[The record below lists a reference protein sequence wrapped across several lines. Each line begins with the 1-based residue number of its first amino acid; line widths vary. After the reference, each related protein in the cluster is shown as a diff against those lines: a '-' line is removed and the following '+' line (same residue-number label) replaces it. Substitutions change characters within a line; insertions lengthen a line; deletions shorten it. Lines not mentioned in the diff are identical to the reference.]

1 MSGDR
6 IFQFLVK
13 KGVTPLSTYWKS
25 WIAPN
30 AHVPGLASEAET
42 PSTTA
47 FLMNSLASPLVDY
60 ELKSE
65 KLKVISTL
73 LDSLT
78 DLIQS
83 YPKSN
88 EDLSHWLEQT
98 FSNLETHISTAE
110 TGINRTRATHD
121 KKQSECDLCLK
132 VLQDLAKWAH
142 YGAASS
148 TKHPDNIKII
158 DRIMIV
164 LRFQYCMGDEYSSR
178 KPLQQHFTS
187 LASLLM
193 EEVIKLQVNSL
204 RSDYL
209 ADNKLLD
216 TPAIEL
222 IIVLLKAI
230 DHIERVNTQSESL
243 EDRCVDLT
251 AIINSLILECRT
263 ILEDKEVGLLGS
275 MYDGIST
282 VAAQIGRAAAPLTPE
297 VVSTPIVAVSSTLSS
312 VMPER
317 QGGNNFLEELI
328 KKLKA
333 ALVNLQVA
341 SKAVEEISKQVG
353 VQESSQPLVPA
364 FNASSASSSIAADA
378 AITLLGGGG
387 ETHSGRS
394 RKKGATLGSG

>member
-13 KGVTPLSTYWKS
+13 KGITPLSTYWKA

-30 AHVPGLASEAET
+30 AAVPGLASEAET

-60 ELKSE
+60 ELKSD

-73 LDSLT
+73 LHSLT

-83 YPKSN
+83 YPKPTD
-88 EDLSHWLEQT
+88 DLLDWLEQT
-98 FSNLETHISTAE
+98 FAKLEAHILTAE

-148 TKHPDNIKII
+148 TKHPDNINII

-164 LRFQYCMGDEYSSR
+164 LRFQYCVGDEYSSR

-187 LASLLM
+187 LAALLM

-333 ALVNLQVA
+333 ALMNLQVA
-341 SKAVEEISKQVG
+341 SKAVEDISKQAS

-364 FNASSASSSIAADA
+364 FNASTGPISSADA
-378 AITLLGGGG
+378 AMNLLSGRG
-387 ETHSGRS
+387 ETQGSRS
-394 RKKGATLGSG
+394 KKKGTTLGSG